1 MLLQEALADITNG
14 LTTND
19 IIVKFQNKMY
29 NNQKKAI
36 GEAQA
41 KHYIRMAYLIMQEN
55 RVRESDKLRDQFYEQ
70 YTALLNDAIVN
81 NNTMLAKQILDSMAK
96 TFLPDEKTLNL
107 NGKLEENIT
116 IDFNFND
123 EGDIQ
128 SEND

>member
-1 MLLQEALADITNG
+1 MLLQEALVDITNG

-41 KHYIRMAYLIMQEN
+41 KNYIRMAYLIMQEN